1 MSIGGK
7 KAPDKDIYS
16 YIYLLLVSCRQSRF
30 LVEAAFFLS
39 GRHKRLKYHHAA
51 LLIIR

>member
-7 KAPDKDIYS
+7 KAPDKDIYP

-30 LVEAAFFLS
+30 LVEAAFFYLAVTNAS
-39 GRHKRLKYHHAA
+39 SITTLHC
-51 LLIIR
+51 